1 MKIAIITQPLKYN
14 YGGILQN
21 YALQQ
26 TLRDMGHEVET
37 LEFLPGINSF
47 KGRVVAFLKRLFF
60 VLVDDEGRFLH
71 IWKGLS
77 SEQQLS
83 QNTRCFI
90 RKHISLKQRLN
101 IPGPY
106 DYDAYVVG
114 SDQVWRPMYSN
125 LDVAFLKFTEG
136 WKNVKRIAYAASFGT
151 DTWEYSKGQTLKYSR
166 LVKGFDGISVR
177 ELSGV
182 KLCNDYLNVNAYH
195 VLDPTLLHDK
205 YFYVSTLEID
215 KQKHSDG
222 ELFYYLLDYTTEK
235 EQLIRYVSSETQ
247 YRPFTVNSR
256 VEDKTAPINERIQP
270 PIEKWVRSFMDAKIV
285 ITDSFH
291 GMVFSL
297 IFNIPFVVFYNPQRG
312 NSRFLSLLSIFNQKH
327 RLINS
332 EHIDMK
338 DVRKCFNEPN
348 VDFSQYREQS
358 YQFLTNYLSA

>member
-1 MKIAIITQPLKYN
+1 MRIAIITQPLKHN

-26 TLRDMGHEVET
+26 TLIKMGHEVET

-83 QNTRCFI
+83 QNTRSFI
-90 RKHISLKQRLN
+90 RKHIYLRQRLN
-101 IPGPY
+101 LPGPNE
-106 DYDAYVVG
+106 YDAYVVG
-114 SDQVWRPMYSN
+114 SDQVWRPMYSD

-136 WKNVKRIAYAASFGT
+136 WKSVKRISYAASFGT
-151 DTWEYSKGQTLKYSR
+151 DNWEYTEEQTQKYKR
-166 LVKGFDGISVR
+166 LAKIFDGISMR
-177 ELSGV
+177 ESSGV
-182 KLCNDYLNVNAYH
+182 ELCNYYLNVKAFH

-205 YFYVSTLEID
+205 FFYIKTLNID

-222 ELFYYLLDYTTEK
+222 ELFYYLLDYTIEK
-235 EQLIRYVSSETQ
+235 EQLIRCVSSETQ
-247 YRPFTVNSR
+247 YRPYTVNSR
-256 VEDKTAPINERIQP
+256 VEDKTAPMNERIQP
-270 PIEKWVRSFMDAKIV
+270 PIEKWIRGFMDAKVV

-297 IFNIPFVVFYNPQRG
+297 LFNIPFIVFGNSKRG
-312 NSRFLSLLSIFNQKH
+312 NSRFLSLLRLFNQEY
-327 RLINS
+327 RLVNS
-332 EHIDMK
+332 KQIDMENVK
-338 DVRKCFNEPN
+338 QCFVKPN
-348 VDFSQYREQS
+348 VDFTQYRETS
-358 YQFLTNYLSA
+358 YRFLTNYLSY